1 MSLSLSTNVPIF
13 KNNIDKLV
21 PPITIFILITNSL
34 QNNTIML
41 IMVVIVIINCIY
53 LLNQTFLN

>member
-1 MSLSLSTNVPIF
+1 MSLLLSTNVPIF

>member
-21 PPITIFILITNSL
+21 PPMTIFILITNSL
-34 QNNTIML
+34 QNNAIML

>member
-1 MSLSLSTNVPIF
+1 MSLSLSTNLPIF